1 MVFNTIMIMK
11 LFFMIFIFFFPSSTF
26 AEIKD
31 KELLNSYNEGC
42 LGEDVGSSMTVGE
55 QFLVCGCLTSEISKE
70 YTIDE
75 LLDDED
81 YVETEK
87 FNNITNYCISV
98 ILDRR

>member
-1 MVFNTIMIMK
+1 MK
-11 LFFMIFIFFFPSSTF
+11 FIISFYVLFFSFSVI

-31 KELLNSYNEGC
+31 KELLNSYNDGC
-42 LGEDVGSSMTVGE
+42 LGESVGLSMTIGE

-70 YTIDE
+70 YTINE
-75 LLDDED
+75 FLEDED

-87 FNNITNYCISV
+87 FNKISNYCISI

>member
-1 MVFNTIMIMK
+1 MKFSFTIFI
-11 LFFMIFIFFFPSSTF
+11 LFFSSATF

-42 LGEDVGSSMTVGE
+42 LGENVGLSMSVGE
-55 QFLVCGCLTSEISKE
+55 QFFICGCLTSEISKKYSIE
-70 YTIDE
+70 E

-87 FNNITNYCISV
+87 FNDITNYCVSI

>member
-1 MVFNTIMIMK
+1 MN
-11 LFFMIFIFFFPSSTF
+11 LFVIIFTLLFSSATL
-26 AEIKD
+26 AEIND

-70 YTIDE
+70 YTIEE
-75 LLDDED
+75 LLEDED
-81 YVETEK
+81 YVEKEK
-87 FNNITNYCISV
+87 FNNITNYCISI